1 MGHDHRADTGGG
13 QPDRPP
19 GDQDSGADELV
30 SWIRKSPNGEDR
42 PGNGHRLRIERILY
56 PLLAL
61 SMALGAVGIIVSNRE
76 SIVLDWRGHSAEA
89 RVDWAFQAGSG
100 SRVGVSYTVGRD
112 RHAASL
118 RVGGERIPEPGE
130 SIAVEYDP
138 SDPGRVRTRAPR
150 TALYGLLLIL
160 SLATVSGVSTVRTA
174 LLRRENDR
182 P

>member
-1 MGHDHRADTGGG
+1 
-13 QPDRPP
+13 
-19 GDQDSGADELV
+19 
-30 SWIRKSPNGEDR
+30 
-42 PGNGHRLRIERILY
+42 
-56 PLLAL
+56 
-61 SMALGAVGIIVSNRE
+61 MALCAVGIIVSNWE

-100 SRVGVSYTVGRD
+100 SRVGVSYEVGRD
-112 RHAASL
+112 RHSASL
-118 RVGGERIPEPGE
+118 RVDGERIPGPGD

-174 LLRRENDR
+174 LLRRENGR